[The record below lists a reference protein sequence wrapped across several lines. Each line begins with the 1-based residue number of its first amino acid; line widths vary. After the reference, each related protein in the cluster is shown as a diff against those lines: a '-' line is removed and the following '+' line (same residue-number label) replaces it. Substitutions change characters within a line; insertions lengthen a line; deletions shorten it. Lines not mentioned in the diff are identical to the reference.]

1 MGTDMTE
8 KSKFSA
14 CMPEMPEMPE
24 NLIPGGFIFA
34 SYEHTSCLAFQI
46 LAK

>member
-14 CMPEMPEMPE
+14 CMPEMPE
-24 NLIPGGFIFA
+24 NLTPGGFIFA